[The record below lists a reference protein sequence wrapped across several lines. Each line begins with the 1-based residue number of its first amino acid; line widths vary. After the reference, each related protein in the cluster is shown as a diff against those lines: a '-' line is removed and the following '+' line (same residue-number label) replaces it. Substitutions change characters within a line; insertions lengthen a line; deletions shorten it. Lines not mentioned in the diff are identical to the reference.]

1 MSITK
6 DGSLSLKKTYMI
18 FIFRICIRKKILIY
32 LQVLLMRK
40 AKLSVIGEWQMLT
53 NAFSLQDTIKID
65 RMSKVRHVKKFNT
78 VQFHSKQNKLNA
90 NKTDFFIFQ
99 ILSHFS
105 NIFSLKRNCFLLIR
119 LNFKSSSS

>member
-65 RMSKVRHVKKFNT
+65 RMSKVRHVKKLNT
-78 VQFHSKQNKLNA
+78 VQFHSKQKKLNA
-90 NKTDFFIFQ
+90 NKADFFIFQ

-119 LNFKSSSS
+119 